1 MITDEYSNLIIA
13 GAGSG
18 KTLTILGK
26 VQYLIEQKNV
36 NADDILLLSFTK
48 KTVDEL
54 NERLTK
60 IGVATKATTF
70 HKLGYDTIKKHRADI
85 PAVTNENTLSG
96 VIKTYLR
103 TDIFENAEALQAFIQ
118 YVACYMNI
126 PEEDD
131 NYESFEN
138 NLFLTTSWNLH
149 FHRLLSGTDM
159 AGFIRLKN
167 RYRERR

>member
-1 MITDEYSNLIIA
+1 
-13 GAGSG
+13 
-18 KTLTILGK
+18 
-26 VQYLIEQKNV
+26 
-36 NADDILLLSFTK
+36 LSFTK
-48 KTVDEL
+48 KTVEEL

-60 IGVATKATTF
+60 VSVATKATTF